1 MDLDKMFDDL
11 APNPAIAAKER
22 VRKILEKQAEDVL
35 NGTSSVPLPREKP
48 KKSSKADYNKKTY
61 EWYKSLGYEVHR
73 VDYYDARFQR
83 LHDLLGFADMM
94 ALKPGCPPLLVQL
107 TSRDNISSRVKKI
120 QELKA
125 HKTWLLAGG
134 AIHVIG
140 WHKNASGRLEP
151 KTVPIEL
158 Q

>member
-11 APNPAIAAKER
+11 VPNPAIAAKER

-73 VDYYDARFQR
+73 VD
-83 LHDLLGFADMM
+83 
-94 ALKPGCPPLLVQL
+94 
-107 TSRDNISSRVKKI
+107 
-120 QELKA
+120 
-125 HKTWLLAGG
+125 
-134 AIHVIG
+134 
-140 WHKNASGRLEP
+140 
-151 KTVPIEL
+151 
-158 Q
+158 